1 MLQYKSM
8 ADCHALSRATVRRG
22 LIGNAG
28 SNENHVCSLIKR
40 TYYEHKSQQLST
52 PRTKLN
58 SLFAAR
64 SIFLGVGVS
73 LIFVDI
79 PSTGILISRA
89 SYTAHFLYFLAK
101 LTLVFFVIIL
111 SALKPR
117 PTRHQWCTV
126 CGKRLQNTSLVFL
139 FSVGT
144 QSVFLLLESPFI
156 FSLQLRYK
164 INSDH
169 SPGKGNEKEK
179 EFFPSTLLRRITCQK
194 TSSWGT
200 FLNFDQEKSL
210 PL

>member
-1 MLQYKSM
+1 MFPHKKNVLW
-8 ADCHALSRATVRRG
+8 
-22 LIGNAG
+22 
-28 SNENHVCSLIKR
+28 
-40 TYYEHKSQQLST
+40 HKSQQLST

-79 PSTGILISRA
+79 PSTRNTHQEAI
-89 SYTAHFLYFLAK
+89 SYTAHFLYFLAE

-179 EFFPSTLLRRITCQK
+179 EFFPSLLRRITCQK

>member
-1 MLQYKSM
+1 MFPHKKNVQW
-8 ADCHALSRATVRRG
+8 
-22 LIGNAG
+22 
-28 SNENHVCSLIKR
+28 
-40 TYYEHKSQQLST
+40 HKSQQLST

-79 PSTGILISRA
+79 PSTRNTHQEA
-89 SYTAHFLYFLAK
+89 VSYTAHFLYFLAE